1 MMNSKNLG
9 TRSTENRT
17 LDRKIWALEGFK
29 GKTVLSGC
37 SGGYMWNFEW
47 LESFGAKEQG
57 SCRVWEI
64 FRDFCGFLERLEWF
78 RT

>member
-57 SCRVWEI
+57 LLQSLGN
-64 FRDFCGFLERLEWF
+64 FQGFLWIF
-78 RT
+78 GAFGVV

>member
-37 SGGYMWNFEW
+37 FGGYMWNFEW
-47 LESFGAKEQG
+47 LESFGTKEQG
-57 SCRVWEI
+57 LLQSLGN
-64 FRDFCGFLERLEWF
+64 FQGFLWIF
-78 RT
+78 GAFGVV